1 MTFIDNISGFFS
13 KLGSLS
19 FGITDLLDIALISFV
34 VYNAIKL
41 IRETRAFQLVKGL
54 LLLAVAYLLIN
65 QLDMQTS
72 SYIFRFLFQNVFII
86 LVILFQQEIRQ
97 VIEKVGNSK
106 FTSLSLILKGSSSD
120 KEKAINDSI
129 NEISKAVQRM
139 SDSKTGSLIVME
151 RQTLLGDVIESGKP
165 VDAFITHELIGNIFF
180 PKSPLHD
187 GAAIVRNGRLVAAGC
202 VLPLTK
208 STDVSSDLGTRH
220 RAALGMSEQSD
231 AAVIVV
237 SEETGIISLA
247 YQGTLER
254 NLTDSEL
261 REKLINLI
269 IDKPSDNIID
279 NDIFKKIFKGKK
291 DGKKKTKNK

>member
-1 MTFIDNISGFFS
+1 MALFDNIVEFFS

-54 LLLAVAYLLIN
+54 LLLGVAYLIIT
-65 QLDMQTS
+65 QLDMQAS
-72 SYIFRFLFQNVFII
+72 SYIFRFLFQNIFII
-86 LVILFQQEIRQ
+86 LIILFQQEIKQ

-106 FTSLSLILKGSSSD
+106 FTSLSLILKGNSSE
-120 KEKAINDSI
+120 KEKIINESI

-187 GAAIVRNGRLVAAGC
+187 GAAIVRNGRLVSAGC

-208 STDVSSDLGTRH
+208 NTDVSSDLGTRH

-231 AAVIVV
+231 AAVIVT

-247 YQGTLER
+247 YNGALER
-254 NLTDSEL
+254 NLTDSQL
-261 REKLINLI
+261 REKLINLLV
-269 IDKPSDNIID
+269 DNLSDNIID
-279 NDIFKKIFKGKK
+279 NGFFKKIFKGKN

>member
-1 MTFIDNISGFFS
+1 MALFDNISDFFS

-54 LLLAVAYLLIN
+54 LLLAVAYLVVN

-72 SYIFRFLFQNVFII
+72 SYIFRFLFQNIFII

-106 FTSLSLILKGSSSD
+106 FTSLSLILKGNSSD
-120 KEKAINDSI
+120 KEKVINESI

-151 RQTLLGDVIESGKP
+151 RQTLLGDVIKSGKP
-165 VDAFITHELIGNIFF
+165 IDAFITHELIGNIFF

-208 STDVSSDLGTRH
+208 NTDVSSDLGTRH

-231 AAVIVV
+231 AAIIVV

-247 YQGTLER
+247 YNGSLER

-261 REKLINLI
+261 REKIINLLVDNPT
-269 IDKPSDNIID
+269 DKIID
-279 NDIFKKIFKGKK
+279 NGFFKKILKGKY

>member
-1 MTFIDNISGFFS
+1 MALFDNISEFFS

-19 FGITDLLDIALISFV
+19 FGITDLLDIALIAFI

-54 LLLAVAYLLIN
+54 LLLGAAYLIIT
-65 QLDMQTS
+65 QLDMQAS
-72 SYIFRFLFQNVFII
+72 SYMFRFLFQNIFII
-86 LVILFQQEIRQ
+86 LIILFQQEIRQ

-106 FTSLSLILKGSSSD
+106 FTSLSLILKGNSAD
-120 KEKAINDSI
+120 KEKIVNDSI

-151 RQTLLGDVIESGKP
+151 RQTLLGDVIKSGKT
-165 VDAFITHELIGNIFF
+165 VDAFITHELMGNIFF

-187 GAAIVRNGRLVAAGC
+187 GAAIVRNGRLIAAGC

-208 STDVSSDLGTRH
+208 NTDVSSDLGTRH

-231 AAVIVV
+231 AAVIVT

-247 YQGTLER
+247 YRGTLER

-261 REKLINLI
+261 REKLIDLLVDN
-269 IDKPSDNIID
+269 PTDNIID
-279 NDIFKKIFKGKK
+279 NGIFKKILKGKY
-291 DGKKKTKNK
+291 DGKKETKNK

>member
-1 MTFIDNISGFFS
+1 MTFIDNITDFFS
-13 KLGSLS
+13 KIGSLS

-269 IDKPSDNIID
+269 VDKPSDNIID

>member
-1 MTFIDNISGFFS
+1 MALFDNITDFFS
-13 KLGSLS
+13 RLGSLS
-19 FGITDLLDIALISFV
+19 FGITDLLDIALISSV

-54 LLLAVAYLLIN
+54 LLLGVAYILIV
-65 QLDMQTS
+65 QLDMQAS
-72 SYIFRFLFQNVFII
+72 SYIFRFLFQNIFII
-86 LVILFQQEIRQ
+86 LIILFQQEIRQ

-106 FTSLSLILKGSSSD
+106 FTSLSLILKGNSSE
-120 KEKAINDSI
+120 KEKTLNDAI

-151 RQTLLGDVIESGKP
+151 RQTLLGDVIKSGKP

-187 GAAIVRNGRLVAAGC
+187 GAAIVRNGRLVSAGC

-247 YQGTLER
+247 YNGTLER
-254 NLTDSEL
+254 NLSDSEL
-261 REKLINLI
+261 REKLINLLV
-269 IDKPSDNIID
+269 DNPTDNIID
-279 NDIFKKIFKGKK
+279 NGFFKKLFKGKLRWK
-291 DGKKKTKNK
+291 EKNKE

>member
-1 MTFIDNISGFFS
+1 MSFFENISDFFG
-13 KLGSLS
+13 KIGSLS

-34 VYNAIKL
+34 VYSAIKL
-41 IRETRAFQLVKGL
+41 VRETRAFQLIKGL
-54 LLLAVAYLLIN
+54 LLLAVAYLVVT

-72 SYIFRFLFQNVFII
+72 SYIFRFLFQNIFII

-97 VIEKVGNSK
+97 VIEKVGTSK
-106 FTSLSLILKGSSSD
+106 FTSLSLILKGNSAD
-120 KEKAINDSI
+120 KEKTVNEAI

-151 RQTLLGDVIESGKP
+151 RQTLLGDVINSGKP
-165 VDAFITHELIGNIFF
+165 VDAYITHELMGNIFF

-208 STDVSSDLGTRH
+208 NTDVSSDLGTRH
-220 RAALGMSEQSD
+220 RAALGLSEQSD
-231 AAVIVV
+231 AAVVVV

-247 YQGTLER
+247 YKGALER

-261 REKLINLI
+261 REKLINLLV
-269 IDKPSDNIID
+269 DSPTDNIID
-279 NDIFKKIFKGKK
+279 NSIFKKIFKGKY

>member
-34 VYNAIKL
+34 VYSAIKL

-54 LLLAVAYLLIN
+54 LLLAVAYLVIN
-65 QLDMQTS
+65 QLEMQTS

-86 LVILFQQEIRQ
+86 LVIIFQQEIRQ

-106 FTSLSLILKGSSSD
+106 FTSLSLILKGNSTD
-120 KEKAINDSI
+120 KEKIINDSI

-165 VDAFITHELIGNIFF
+165 VDAYITHELIGNIFF

-208 STDVSSDLGTRH
+208 NTDVSSDLGTRH

-231 AAVIVV
+231 AAIVVV

-261 REKLINLI
+261 REKLVNLLIN
-269 IDKPSDNIID
+269 KSSDNIID
-279 NDIFKKIFKGKK
+279 NGILKKIFKDKY

>member
-1 MTFIDNISGFFS
+1 MALFDNISEFFS

-54 LLLAVAYLLIN
+54 LLLGVAYLVIT
-65 QLDMQTS
+65 QLDMQAS
-72 SYIFRFLFQNVFII
+72 SYIFRFLFQNIFII
-86 LVILFQQEIRQ
+86 LIILFQQEIRQ

-106 FTSLSLILKGSSSD
+106 FTSLSLILKGNSAD
-120 KEKAINDSI
+120 KEKIINDSI

-151 RQTLLGDVIESGKP
+151 RQTLLGDVIKSGKP
-165 VDAFITHELIGNIFF
+165 VDAYITHELIGNIFF

-187 GAAIVRNGRLVAAGC
+187 GAAIVRNGRLVSAGC

-208 STDVSSDLGTRH
+208 NTDVSSDLGTRH

-231 AAVIVV
+231 AAIIVT

-247 YQGTLER
+247 YRGSLER

-261 REKLINLI
+261 REKLINLLV
-269 IDKPSDNIID
+269 DNPTDNIID
-279 NDIFKKIFKGKK
+279 NNIIKKFFKGKY

>member
-1 MTFIDNISGFFS
+1 MSFFENISDFFG
-13 KLGSLS
+13 KIGSLS

-34 VYNAIKL
+34 VYSAIKL
-41 IRETRAFQLVKGL
+41 VRETRAFQLIKGL
-54 LLLAVAYLLIN
+54 LLLAVAYLVVT

-72 SYIFRFLFQNVFII
+72 SYIFRFLFQNIFII

-97 VIEKVGNSK
+97 VIEKVGTSK
-106 FTSLSLILKGSSSD
+106 FTSLSLILKGNSAD
-120 KEKAINDSI
+120 KEKTVNEAI

-151 RQTLLGDVIESGKP
+151 RQTLLGDVINSGKP
-165 VDAFITHELIGNIFF
+165 VDAYITHELMGNIFF

-208 STDVSSDLGTRH
+208 NTDVSSDLGTRH

-231 AAVIVV
+231 AVIVVV
-237 SEETGIISLA
+237 SEETGRISVTIAGTITSGISL
-247 YQGTLER
+247 
-254 NLTDSEL
+254 DSL
-261 REKLINLI
+261 RVSLNQHVI
-269 IDKPSDNIID
+269 IQ
-279 NDIFKKIFKGKK
+279 
-291 DGKKKTKNK
+291 

>member
-1 MTFIDNISGFFS
+1 MTFFDNISEFFS

-19 FGITDLLDIALISFV
+19 FGITDFLDIALISFV
-34 VYNAIKL
+34 VYSAIKL

-54 LLLAVAYLLIN
+54 LLLAVAYLVIN

-86 LVILFQQEIRQ
+86 IVILFQQEIRQ

-106 FTSLSLILKGSSSD
+106 FTSLSIILKGSSTD
-120 KEKAINDSI
+120 REKVVNDSI

-139 SDSKTGSLIVME
+139 SESKTGSLIVME
-151 RQTLLGDVIESGKP
+151 RQTLLGDVIKSGKP

-208 STDVSSDLGTRH
+208 NTEVSSDLGTRH

-231 AAVIVV
+231 AAVVVV

-261 REKLINLI
+261 REKLINLLV
-269 IDKPSDNIID
+269 DNPSDKIID
-279 NDIFKKIFKGKK
+279 NDIFKKIFKGKY

>member
-1 MTFIDNISGFFS
+1 MALFDNITDFFS
-13 KLGSLS
+13 RLGSLS

-34 VYNAIKL
+34 VYSAIKL

-54 LLLAVAYLLIN
+54 LLLGVAYILIV
-65 QLDMQTS
+65 QLDMQAS
-72 SYIFRFLFQNVFII
+72 SYIFRFLFQNIFII
-86 LVILFQQEIRQ
+86 LIILFQQEIRQ

-106 FTSLSLILKGSSSD
+106 FTSLSLILKGNSSE
-120 KEKAINDSI
+120 KEKTLNDAI

-151 RQTLLGDVIESGKP
+151 RQTLLGDVIKSGKP

-187 GAAIVRNGRLVAAGC
+187 GAAIVRNGRLVSAGC

-247 YQGTLER
+247 YNGTLER
-254 NLTDSEL
+254 NLSDSEL
-261 REKLINLI
+261 REKLINLLV
-269 IDKPSDNIID
+269 DNPTDNIID
-279 NDIFKKIFKGKK
+279 NGFFKKLFKGKLRWK
-291 DGKKKTKNK
+291 EKNKE